1 MEVMRLKDKFTKR
14 SSIRVRYQLVVDTGH
29 NGMSSCIPSYLVL
42 TDMTTERELSP
53 SSRVI
58 DAFPRPPAYRAP
70 DCQLAVNKHRSV
82 DSGVTSG
89 TPDRIFAITLC
100 SRESRSGVITE
111 VNGDLLM
118 HQCMMTLRMSWKH
131 AWYKMPLKGMTIL
144 EQVVG
149 PVSCYVATYG
159 KYCTLTIL
167 HTPLQSSQSDMLL
180 YLFLNYM
187 ITMYLYV
194 LLYMSNI
201 TFCQN
206 NIV

>member
-1 MEVMRLKDKFTKR
+1 
-14 SSIRVRYQLVVDTGH
+14 
-29 NGMSSCIPSYLVL
+29 
-42 TDMTTERELSP
+42 
-53 SSRVI
+53 
-58 DAFPRPPAYRAP
+58 
-70 DCQLAVNKHRSV
+70 
-82 DSGVTSG
+82 
-89 TPDRIFAITLC
+89 
-100 SRESRSGVITE
+100 
-111 VNGDLLM
+111 
-118 HQCMMTLRMSWKH
+118 MSWKH

-149 PVSCYVATYG
+149 PVSCSVATYG